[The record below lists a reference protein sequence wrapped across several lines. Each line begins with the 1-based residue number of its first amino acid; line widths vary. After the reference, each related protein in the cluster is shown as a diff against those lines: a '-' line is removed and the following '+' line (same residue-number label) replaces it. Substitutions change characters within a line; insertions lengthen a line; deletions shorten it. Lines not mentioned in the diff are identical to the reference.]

1 MSMFT
6 NLGEYYLPDVVPH
19 AVEREPDADD
29 GDVEEDLGG
38 EAVHVAVLPSEEVD
52 EDEGE
57 GGGLE
62 GADGED
68 ELAGE
73 VPQLREEGVEEE
85 GEGQAEDGDAEA
97 DGVHVVLHHGLHVHL
112 RRYNVVIEK
121 SK

>member
-1 MSMFT
+1 MFT
-6 NLGEYYLPDVVPH
+6 HLGKDYLPDVVAH

-29 GDVEEDLGG
+29 GDVQEELGG
-38 EAVHVAVLPSEEVD
+38 EAVHVGVLPAEEVY

-68 ELAGE
+68 ELAGK

-85 GEGQAEDGDAEA
+85 GEDQAEDGDAEA
-97 DGVHVVLHHGLHVHL
+97 DRVHVVLHHGLHIHL
-112 RRYNVVIEK
+112 RMMK
-121 SK
+121 